1 MSPVNSRHGSL
12 SGNTLLPGLP
22 IVGGGRVPSTGVG
35 SSAASSAVPEPPPR
49 GQSTPLPLSARAG
62 SGGLGQGSAGLRA
75 SDATAGSLNSALLTL
90 RAGSLG
96 AASAG
101 VETGSSVHSAPLTPL
116 MPGPPPQPRIGCGV
130 VGRHVSLSC
139 LLPTH
144 LEDERIHP
152 VTSSAE
158 RPKVSFTSSP
168 RRSEAQ
174 LQLPSLLDQ
183 SVAAAAEVVAV
194 STRGMSFT
202 FGSNGPTAPMAFDGE
217 ALRKLAPPSRA
228 RLVSRLSDAPP
239 QPARSSSAMG
249 FVPGTAALAEGQQP
263 SDIISRFSKWV
274 KGST

>member
-22 IVGGGRVPSTGVG
+22 IVGGGRVPSSGVG

-62 SGGLGQGSAGLRA
+62 SGGLGQGSAGRRA

-101 VETGSSVHSAPLTPL
+101 VEMGSLVHSTPLTLL
-116 MPGPPPQPRIGCGV
+116 MPSPPPQPRIGCGV

-152 VTSSAE
+152 VTSGTE
-158 RPKVSFTSSP
+158 RPKVSFTVSP

-183 SVAAAAEVVAV
+183 SVAAATEAVAV
-194 STRGMSFT
+194 STRGVSFT
-202 FGSNGPTAPMAFDGE
+202 FGSNGPTAPMAFDSE
-217 ALRKLAPPSRA
+217 ALRKLAPQSRA
-228 RLVSRLSDAPP
+228 RLVSRLSDAPS